1 MSMTDPVADLLT
13 RLRNAIHARQ
23 AVVHIPYS
31 QMKYEMIRI
40 LKEEGYIEN
49 YVLENSGVHR
59 DIKILLRY
67 RNKYQSPIS
76 VLKRISRPGCRVYCD
91 KGSIPEVLGGLG
103 INIVTTSRGIMSGRK
118 ARENGVGG
126 ELLCE
131 VS

>member
-13 RLRNAIHARQ
+13 RIRNAIHARQ
-23 AVVHIPYS
+23 ATLNVPYS
-31 QMKYEMIRI
+31 KMKYDLVRI
-40 LKEEGYIEN
+40 LKEEGYIESS
-49 YVLENSGVHR
+49 VVETVGAHR
-59 DIKILLRY
+59 EIKILLRY

-103 INIVTTSRGIMSGRK
+103 INIVTTSRGIMTGRK
-118 ARENGVGG
+118 AREIGVGG